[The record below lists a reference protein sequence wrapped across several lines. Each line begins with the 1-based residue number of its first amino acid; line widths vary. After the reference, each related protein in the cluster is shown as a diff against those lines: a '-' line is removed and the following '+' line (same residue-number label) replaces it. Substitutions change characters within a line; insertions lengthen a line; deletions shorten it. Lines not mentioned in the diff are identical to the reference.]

1 MLFYSVPNYV
11 SNFEHVLIH
20 FELYIYP

>member
-1 MLFYSVPNYV
+1 MLIYSVPNSM

-20 FELYIYP
+20 F